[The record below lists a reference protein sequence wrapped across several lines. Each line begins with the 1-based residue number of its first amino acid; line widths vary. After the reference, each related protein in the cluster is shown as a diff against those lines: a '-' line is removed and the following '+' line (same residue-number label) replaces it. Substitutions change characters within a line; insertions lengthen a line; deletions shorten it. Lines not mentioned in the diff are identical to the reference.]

1 MKKRKVNPSS
11 NVAKVLDLMKADAKV
26 SVKEIVEKTN
36 LKTSNVY
43 AIRNY
48 IKKNGLLKT
57 LPMTGIAPKAKVIE
71 VRGRKFTFSKRDNT
85 SNIKKKIAPVDTSF
99 TYTKNL
105 EKENKQ
111 LTEWTQM
118 WKHRCD
124 KLEHDCTQAKVM
136 YLDQLAVVRYLE
148 AKLLQLVEAKIKER
162 DGT

>member
-57 LPMTGIAPKAKVIE
+57 LPMTGIAPKAK
-71 VRGRKFTFSKRDNT
+71 
-85 SNIKKKIAPVDTSF
+85 APSA
-99 TYTKNL
+99 
-105 EKENKQ
+105 EKEITNLLKENRQ

-118 WKHRCD
+118 WKHRYEA
-124 KLEHDCTQAKVM
+124 LERDCTQAKVM

>member
-1 MKKRKVNPSS
+1 
-11 NVAKVLDLMKADAKV
+11 MKADAKV

-57 LPMTGIAPKAKVIE
+57 LPMTGIAPKAK
-71 VRGRKFTFSKRDNT
+71 
-85 SNIKKKIAPVDTSF
+85 APSA
-99 TYTKNL
+99 
-105 EKENKQ
+105 EKEITNLLKENRQ

-124 KLEHDCTQAKVM
+124 KLERDCTQAKVM

>member
-1 MKKRKVNPSS
+1 MKKRKVKPSS

-48 IKKNGLLKT
+48 IKKHGLLKS
-57 LPMTGIAPKAKVIE
+57 LPMTGIAPKAKVL
-71 VRGRKFTFSKRDNT
+71 S
-85 SNIKKKIAPVDTSF
+85 A
-99 TYTKNL
+99 
-105 EKENKQ
+105 EKEIANLLKENRN
-111 LTEWTQM
+111 LTEWTTM

-124 KLEHDCTQAKVM
+124 KLDQELKEAKVM

-148 AKLLQLVEAKIKER
+148 AKLLQLVEAKIKDKEQA
-162 DGT
+162 

>member
-11 NVAKVLDLMKADAKV
+11 NVAKVLNLMKADAKV

-48 IKKNGLLKT
+48 IKKNGLLKR
-57 LPMTGIAPKAKVIE
+57 LPMTGITPKAK
-71 VRGRKFTFSKRDNT
+71 
-85 SNIKKKIAPVDTSF
+85 APSA
-99 TYTKNL
+99 
-105 EKENKQ
+105 EKEIANLLKENRQ

-124 KLEHDCTQAKVM
+124 RLEKDLSQAKVM
-136 YLDQLAVVRYLE
+136 YLDELAVVRYLE
-148 AKLLQLVEAKIKER
+148 AKLLQLVEAKIKDKEQA
-162 DGT
+162 

>member
-48 IKKNGLLKT
+48 IKKNGLLKP
-57 LPMTGIAPKAKVIE
+57 LPTKGIASKAKRSDDE
-71 VRGRKFTFSKRDNT
+71 KQM
-85 SNIKKKIAPVDTSF
+85 SN
-99 TYTKNL
+99 L
-105 EKENKQ
+105 LKENKQ

-118 WKHRCD
+118 WRGRYD
-124 KLEHDCTQAKVM
+124 KLESELNRVRHLYM
-136 YLDQLAVVRYLE
+136 DQLAVVRYLE
-148 AKLLQLVEAKIKER
+148 VKIMQFVEAQSK
-162 DGT
+162 GN